1 MNDMAKNFRIQD
13 PGARS
18 DMTRPIDA
26 RGNAVYT
33 QAEVDRINAL
43 DNRRH
48 ITGTE
53 MEAMMGMIA
62 AGNLMTQCAKMLSGH
77 AAHIGSQAALKRLV
91 TQLRNLIVRLNMHVE
106 TRQMGAIASQMAD
119 ANITISANPRP
130 AMVNI
135 CLDDLLHICNR
146 AMEQCDFCC
155 TCTREQS
162 KACDLRKAFDMVPGA
177 RQAAKDNARK
187 DANRCPYRG
196 MEIDICE
203 GDAYDDV

>member
-1 MNDMAKNFRIQD
+1 MAKNFRIQD
-13 PGARS
+13 HGARS

-33 QAEVDRINAL
+33 QAEVDQINAEG
-43 DNRRH
+43 NRRH
-48 ITGTE
+48 ITGAE
-53 MEAMMGMIA
+53 MEALMGMIA
-62 AGNLMTQCAKMLSGH
+62 AGNLITQCAKMLSDH
-77 AAHIGSQAALKRLV
+77 AAHIGSQTTLKRLV
-91 TQLRNLIVRLNMHVE
+91 TQLRNQIVKLNMHVE

-119 ANITISANPRP
+119 AYITISANPRP

-162 KACDLRKAFDMVPGA
+162 KACDLRKAFDLVPGA
-177 RQAAKDNARK
+177 RQAAKENARRNPDK
-187 DANRCPYRG
+187 CPYRG
-196 MEIDICE
+196 MEMDICE
-203 GDAYDDV
+203 EGAYDDV

>member
-1 MNDMAKNFRIQD
+1 MAKNFRIHD

-18 DMTRPIDA
+18 DMGRPVDA

-33 QAEVDRINAL
+33 QEEVDHINAVG
-43 DNRRH
+43 NRRRV
-48 ITGTE
+48 TGTE
-53 MEAMMGMIA
+53 MEALMGMIA
-62 AGNLMTQCAKMLSGH
+62 AGNMITQCAAMLTAH
-77 AAHIGSQAALKRLV
+77 AAHVGSAVTMKRLV
-91 TQLRNLIVRLNMHVE
+91 TQLRNLIVRLNMQVE

-162 KACDLRKAFDMVPGA
+162 KDCDLRRAFDLVPGA
-177 RQAAKDNARK
+177 KQAAKDSARK
-187 DANRCPYRG
+187 NPDKCPYRG
-196 MEIDICE
+196 MEME
-203 GDAYDDV
+203 VESNA